1 MSYSSPRDEEGGRGK
16 KGEGGGREKKREEE
30 EEGGRGKKG
39 EEGGREKREEGRR
52 REKREEGRRR
62 EKGRKGVE
70 KGRKGEGKGGV
81 GGECIEDLAQTY
93 YSKLDLE
100 YYQYSQK
107 PTTHQVITYNLK
119 HACYFLSGYCKT
131 NNVSLSSLSKYLC
144 THTHVLV

>member
-1 MSYSSPRDEEGGRGK
+1 MKRVWGDREEGRRGRK
-16 KGEGGGREKKREEE
+16 REKRKGEEGRR
-30 EEGGRGKKG
+30 GRKG
-39 EEGGREKREEGRR
+39 EEGGREKREE
-52 REKREEGRRR
+52 REEREGGRR

-70 KGRKGEGKGGV
+70 KEEGEKGEGGV
-81 GGECIEDLAQTY
+81 GGDCIKDLARTY